1 MGSVVSNM
9 YGGFQYMLSCGGEN
23 QRGLENGGSLKSA
36 TPFVWK
42 RTRYFSLFRL
52 SVVSFGALFLFFEV
66 FWIPSVIL

>member
-9 YGGFQYMLSCGGEN
+9 YGGFQYMMSCGGEN

-42 RTRYFSLFRL
+42 RTRYYILAYFVFWCF
-52 SVVSFGALFLFFEV
+52 VSFFQGVLD
-66 FWIPSVIL
+66 S

>member
-23 QRGLENGGSLKSA
+23 QRVLENGGSLTA

-42 RTRYFSLFRL
+42 RTRYVSLFRL
-52 SVVSFGALFLFFEV
+52 SFVSFGALFLFFVV
-66 FWIPSVIL
+66 FWIPTVIL